1 MKKLFVVTI
10 LFFVCG
16 LAHSQSAVSCVQK
29 YVTYNNVT
37 QGEFDAAVDFTF
49 NVGCG
54 NFRKSTLLKKWNAGD
69 IAGAA
74 NEFGKW
80 IYDSQKHPLAGL
92 VRRRA
97 QEKDMFLSLGSATPI
112 PAPCSK

>member
-1 MKKLFVVTI
+1 MKKLLVIAV
-10 LFFVCG
+10 FFLGCG
-16 LAHSQSAVSCVQK
+16 VGHSQSAVSCVQK

-69 IAGAA
+69 ITGAA

-80 IYDSQKHPLAGL
+80 IYDSQKHPLKGL

-97 QEKDMFLSLGSATPI
+97 QEKVMFL
-112 PAPCSK
+112 APPKIVGPTGVQ